1 MVQAAGVKD
10 KNEKVIERVHVP
22 PIKTQGIKTK
32 LVPWISHCAS
42 LDAQTVWV
50 EPFMGSGVVGFN
62 LAPRRAVFSDTNVH
76 LIDFYRAIQDGE
88 LTADSCRSFLETEG
102 TRLKSRGG
110 DYYYEVRDRFN
121 ESHDPY
127 DFLFLNRSCFNGLM
141 RFNRQHRYNVPY
153 GHKDDRFS
161 KAYITKIVNQ
171 LEYVQSKIAENDWEF
186 TAMRYEDAIAAVPDG
201 SFIYC
206 DPPYIGLTS
215 TYYDSWDEE
224 KETRLHDSL
233 MDSGHK
239 FMVSSWGSNDHRSN
253 GLIGTL
259 WADCHVESANHA
271 YIVNGQHKPVVEVL
285 LTNYSVE

>member
-1 MVQAAGVKD
+1 MAQSAGAED
-10 KNEKVIERVHVP
+10 MRGAERVHVP

-32 LVPWISHCAS
+32 LVPWIARCAQV
-42 LDAQTVWV
+42 DAGTMWV

-62 LAPRRAVFSDTNVH
+62 IAPKRALFSDTNIH
-76 LIDFYRAIQDGE
+76 IIDFYRSIQNGE
-88 LTADSCRSFLETEG
+88 LTAAGCRKFLESEG
-102 TRLKSRGG
+102 ARLKSRGG
-110 DYYYEVRDRFN
+110 DYFYEVRDRFN

-141 RFNRQHRYNVPY
+141 RFNRRRRYNVPY

-161 KAYITKIVNQ
+161 KAYVAKIVDQ
-171 LEYVQSKIAENDWEF
+171 LEYVQEKIAESDWEF
-186 TAMRYEDAIAAVPDG
+186 AALRYEDAIAAAPKN

-233 MDSGHK
+233 MDSGSK
-239 FMVSSWGSNDHRSN
+239 FMVSSWGSNDRQRN
-253 GLIGTL
+253 GLIGSL
-259 WADCHVESANHA
+259 WADCHVAFANHV
-271 YIVNGQHKPVVEVL
+271 YIVNGKHKPVVEVL
-285 LTNYSVE
+285 LTNYTVE

>member
-1 MVQAAGVKD
+1 MAQSAGAENMRGAK
-10 KNEKVIERVHVP
+10 KVHVP

-32 LVPWISHCAS
+32 LVPWIARCAPS
-42 LDAQTVWV
+42 DAGTVWV

-62 LAPRRAVFSDTNVH
+62 LAPRRALFSDTSVH
-76 LIDFYRAIQDGE
+76 IIDFYRSIQDGE
-88 LTADSCRSFLETEG
+88 LTAASCRKFLESEG
-102 TRLKSRGG
+102 ARLKSRGG

-141 RFNRQHRYNVPY
+141 RFTRQHRYNVPY

-186 TAMRYEDAIAAVPDG
+186 TAMRYEDTIDAAPSG

-206 DPPYIGLTS
+206 DPPYIGRTS
-215 TYYDSWDEE
+215 TYYDSWDEGKE
-224 KETRLHDSL
+224 KRLHDSI
-233 MDSGHK
+233 MDNGCK
-239 FMVSSWGSNDHRSN
+239 FMVSSWHHNDYRSN
-253 GLIGTL
+253 ESIDTL
-259 WADCHVESANHA
+259 WADCHHFLADHA
-271 YIVNGQHKPVVEVL
+271 YIVNGKNRPVVEVL
-285 LTNYSVE
+285 LTNYTVE

>member
-1 MVQAAGVKD
+1 MVQVAGLKD
-10 KNEKVIERVHVP
+10 KNEKVVEKVHVP

-32 LVPWISHCAS
+32 LVPWIARCAPF
-42 LDAQTVWV
+42 DAGTVWV

-62 LAPRRAVFSDTNVH
+62 LASRRALFSDTNVH
-76 LIDFYRAIQDGE
+76 IIDFYRSIQDGE
-88 LTADSCRSFLETEG
+88 LTAVSCRKFLESEG

-153 GHKDDRFS
+153 GHNDNRFS

-171 LEYVQSKIAENDWEF
+171 LDYVQRRIADNDWTF
-186 TAMRYEDAIAAVPDG
+186 QVAPFEDAIAAAPNG

-233 MDSGHK
+233 MKSGRK
-239 FMVSSWGSNDHRSN
+239 FMVSSWGSNDYRSN
-253 GLIGTL
+253 GLIESL
-259 WADCHVESANHA
+259 LADCHVASANHA
-271 YIVNGQHKPVVEVL
+271 YIVNGKHKPVVEVL
-285 LTNYSVE
+285 LTNYTVE

>member
-1 MVQAAGVKD
+1 MAQSAGAE
-10 KNEKVIERVHVP
+10 NMRGAERVHVP

-32 LVPWISHCAS
+32 LVPWIARCAPS
-42 LDAQTVWV
+42 DAETVWV
-50 EPFMGSGVVGFN
+50 EPFMDSGVVGFN
-62 LAPRRAVFSDTNVH
+62 LAPRRALFSDTNVYI
-76 LIDFYRAIQDGE
+76 IDFYRSIQDGE
-88 LTADSCRSFLETEG
+88 LTAASCRKFLESEG
-102 TRLKSRGG
+102 ARLKSRGG
-110 DYYYEVRDRFN
+110 DYYYKVRDRFN

-127 DFLFLNRSCFNGLM
+127 EFLFLNRSCFNGLM

-171 LEYVQSKIAENDWEF
+171 LEYVERKIAENDWEF
-186 TAMRYEDAIAAVPDG
+186 AAMCYEDAIASAPSG

-215 TYYDSWDEE
+215 TYYDSWDED

-239 FMVSSWGSNDHRSN
+239 FMVSSWGSNDYRSN
-253 GLIGTL
+253 GLIRTL
-259 WADCHVESANHA
+259 WSDCHVCSANHA
-271 YIVNGQHKPVVEVL
+271 YIVNGKHKPVVEVL
-285 LTNYSVE
+285 LTNYSVA

>member
-1 MVQAAGVKD
+1 MVQSAGAED
-10 KNEKVIERVHVP
+10 MRGAEKVHVP

-32 LVPWISHCAS
+32 LVPWIARCAQV
-42 LDAQTVWV
+42 DAGTVWV

-62 LAPRRAVFSDTNVH
+62 IAPKRALFSDTNIH
-76 LIDFYRAIQDGE
+76 IIDFYRSIQNGE
-88 LTADSCRSFLETEG
+88 LTAAGCRKFLESEG
-102 TRLKSRGG
+102 SLLKSRGG
-110 DYYYEVRDRFN
+110 DYFYEVRDRFN

-141 RFNRQHRYNVPY
+141 RFNRRHRYNVPY

-161 KAYITKIVNQ
+161 KAYVAKIVDQ
-171 LEYVQSKIAENDWEF
+171 LEYVREKIAESDWEF
-186 TAMRYEDAIAAVPDG
+186 AALRYEDAIAAAPKN

-233 MDSGHK
+233 MDSGRK
-239 FMVSSWGSNDHRSN
+239 FMVSSWGSSDRQSN
-253 GLIGTL
+253 GLIGSL
-259 WADCHVESANHA
+259 WADCHVASANHA
-271 YIVNGQHKPVVEVL
+271 YIVNGKHKPVVEVL
-285 LTNYSVE
+285 LTNYTVE

>member
-1 MVQAAGVKD
+1 
-10 KNEKVIERVHVP
+10 
-22 PIKTQGIKTK
+22 
-32 LVPWISHCAS
+32 
-42 LDAQTVWV
+42 
-50 EPFMGSGVVGFN
+50 
-62 LAPRRAVFSDTNVH
+62 
-76 LIDFYRAIQDGE
+76 
-88 LTADSCRSFLETEG
+88 
-102 TRLKSRGG
+102 
-110 DYYYEVRDRFN
+110 
-121 ESHDPY
+121 
-127 DFLFLNRSCFNGLM
+127 M

-161 KAYITKIVNQ
+161 EAYIAKIADQ
-171 LEYVQSKIAENDWEF
+171 LEYVQKRITDNDWTF
-186 TAMRYEDAIAAVPDG
+186 QVAPYENAIAAAPG
-201 SFIYC
+201 NSFIYC